1 MNGRN
6 GFSEIRA
13 GPCDLRMLIRSTQYL
28 EAAEQ
33 ILAVEF
39 EDEDEQIYPVDEVDH
54 LQLLRVQPEQEAV
67 ILPNPF

>member
-1 MNGRN
+1 
-6 GFSEIRA
+6 
-13 GPCDLRMLIRSTQYL
+13 MLIRSTQYL